1 MKNKLL
7 LSLLPTLAL
16 RGCAYMCSTTTRGT
30 DPRTGIITETTSARA
45 YAFFDSNAALTKFVN
60 RSGYVCGT
68 NMYAPGTNVSGL
80 NENENS
86 INLDRIITA
95 VADGLVSSLKP

>member
-16 RGCAYMCSTTTRGT
+16 SGCAYMYSTTTRGT

-68 NMYAPGTNVSGL
+68 NMYAPGTYVSGL
-80 NENENS
+80 NENATSTNLVS
-86 INLDRIITA
+86 IISA
-95 VADGLVSSLKP
+95 VAQGVVSGLKP